1 MNFDFLNSVPQLA
14 QLATFCNEAEM
25 LLTVSPTSSVA
36 TARKA
41 LEYTARLIYGLQVG
55 DSSALNLFEVLS
67 DPTFVAFINDE
78 PTIDAMHTIRKMG
91 NLAAH
96 DSSMSFAQAQKVL
109 ELLHFV
115 VGDTCIT
122 LGAIN
127 DYPPFVRKASAV
139 QVKPQPSVQPAVKTQ
154 STGQTTGATAKPK
167 HAKVVVEQKL
177 IAEYASKMRYT
188 HFNVS
193 KDRDEDENKRLF
205 LSASLR
211 EAGWPIVNLPNQ
223 AMPASAGIQCM
234 LEDGKEID
242 YVLYGRDNRPLA
254 IIDYSTMVA
263 RGPIAARTRVEDAAR
278 KMSLTLGYK
287 PIAYYTN
294 GYRIYCIDQ
303 LGYKARRV
311 FDFHTIEE
319 LELLKQRAT
328 TRQDISN
335 PVIRDEVTNRD
346 YQKNAIRA
354 VCQAFMDGRRR
365 SLLVM
370 ATGTGKTRVSISI
383 ADVLL
388 KANWVKNILFLAD
401 RTSLVKQAH
410 KNFNKLLPDVP
421 TSVYTGGEG
430 DRDSKARIIFS
441 TYQTMVNLID
451 DDSREFTIG
460 RFDLII
466 IDEAHR
472 SVFRKYGSIFNYFDA
487 LMVGLTATP
496 RAEEN
501 KSTYDVFQIP
511 AGEPDYAYELEEAI
525 HDGYLVGFQVL
536 DRTTDLIR
544 RGIRYDDLTA
554 EDKKKVEE
562 AFYDDTDDDAQADLD
577 DLGDDESS
585 GVAGMSLASTNIK
598 INGVSRVINKGTI
611 NTMLGDLMKNGLKTD
626 AGDKIGKTFI
636 FAKSHKEAEVIV
648 ERFQS
653 MYGHLGADFC
663 KLIDSQIGDSQRL
676 IEAFSERGK
685 MPQIAVSVDMLDTG
699 IDVPDALNLVFFKQV
714 HSKIKFMQM
723 VGRGTR
729 LSPDVFGPGMDKQ
742 GFLIFDYF
750 DNFRYF
756 STTGS
761 WSMVDYGKG
770 SKSFRIAPQSVTV
783 NSYKLKILRQLDEGI
798 STAEYDLAYREQL
811 RREFIA
817 EVQSLTNDD
826 VQVQYDMALVSK
838 YRTPESWH
846 NITDDEEKEI
856 YDHIL
861 PLIPAGKESVRVRS
875 FDAIMYAIEA
885 AYMLREAEGKNP
897 LAIRHGFYNVCTQ
910 LTLRMEAL
918 LKLKTIPEVMQKRQL
933 VASMIDGEYLMSE
946 YSLERAEYVRKEL
959 RGLMQYIPDDRR
971 YYVIDIADELVN
983 GDGDGGGL
991 DRQKPYP
998 QKAQEYL
1005 VQSGDPLLMKL
1016 RNLDMLEDSEKEALD
1031 QVFTVQL
1038 GTQAD
1043 YAAWSNNA
1051 PLLPFLRKQV
1061 GIADE
1066 AIETKFGSFLNEQ
1079 TLTSMQLDLMRQI
1092 VTYART
1098 NGDVTFQD
1106 LLKTSPFSDIDFAG
1120 TFGPNIK
1127 YVQQLVNGLHRP
1139 VM

>member
-1 MNFDFLNSVPQLA
+1 MNFDFLNSVPQLGK
-14 QLATFCNEAEM
+14 LASYCNEAEM
-25 LLTVSPTSSVA
+25 LLPVSPTSSVA

-41 LEYTARLIYGLQVG
+41 LEYTARLIYGLKVG
-55 DSSALNLFEVLS
+55 DSSALNLFEVLN
-67 DPTFVAFINDE
+67 DPTFVAFVNDE
-78 PTIDAMHTIRKMG
+78 PTIDAMHAIRKMG
-91 NLAAH
+91 NVAAH
-96 DSSMSFAQAQKVL
+96 DGTMTFGQAQRVL
-109 ELLHFV
+109 EMLHFV

-127 DYPPFVRKASAV
+127 DYPPFVRKSSAV
-139 QVKPQPSVQPAVKTQ
+139 PQAPAAVQQAAKPASSAKP
-154 STGQTTGATAKPK
+154 ATAAQVTKPK
-167 HAKVVVEQKL
+167 AEKIVVESKV
-177 IAEYASKMRYT
+177 IAEYSPRMRYT
-188 HFNVS
+188 RFNVS
-193 KDRDEDENKRLF
+193 ADRDEDENKRLF

-211 EAGWPIVNLPNQ
+211 EAGWPIVNMPNQ
-223 AMPASAGIQCM
+223 AMPASAGIHCM

-254 IIDYSTMVA
+254 IIDYSTMVDK
-263 RGPIAARTRVEDAAR
+263 GPIAARTRVEDAAR

-303 LGYKARRV
+303 LGYKVRRV

-328 TRQDISN
+328 SRQDISD
-335 PVIRDEVTNRD
+335 PPIRDEITNRD
-346 YQKNAIRA
+346 YQKNAIRS
-354 VCQAFMDGRRR
+354 VCQAFMDGRRK
-365 SLLVM
+365 SLIVM
-370 ATGTGKTRVSISI
+370 ATGTGKTRVSISL

-410 KNFNKLLPDVP
+410 KSFNKLLPDVP

-430 DRDSKARIIFS
+430 ERDSNARIIFS

-472 SVFRKYGSIFNYFDA
+472 SIFKKYGSIFKYFDA

-501 KSTYDVFQIP
+501 KSTYDVFQLP

-525 HDGYLVGFQVL
+525 EDGYLVGFQVL
-536 DRTTDLIR
+536 DRTTDFLR
-544 RGIRYDDLTA
+544 RGIRYDDLSD
-554 EDKKKVEE
+554 EEKRKFEE
-562 AFYDDTDDDAQADLD
+562 AFDEVAYEEGDEEDE
-577 DLGDDESS
+577 DDERGESK
-585 GVAGMSLASTNIK
+585 ANFNGMVLRANK
-598 INGVSRVINKGTI
+598 GGSRVINKGTI
-611 NTMLGDLMKNGLKTD
+611 NTMLGDLMKNGLKID
-626 AGDKIGKTFI
+626 AGDKLGKTFI
-636 FAKSHKEAEVIV
+636 FAKSHKEAEIIV
-648 ERFQS
+648 ERFQA

-663 KLIDSQIGDSQRL
+663 KLIDSQVGDNQRL
-676 IEAFSERGK
+676 IEAFADRDK
-685 MPQIAVSVDMLDTG
+685 LPQVAVSVDMLDTG
-699 IDVPDALNLVFFKQV
+699 IDVPDALNLVFFKGV

-742 GFLIFDYF
+742 GFLVFDYY

-770 SKSFRIAPQSVTV
+770 SKGIRITPQSVIV
-783 NSYKLKILRQLDEGI
+783 NTYKLRVLRQLDEGL
-798 STAEYDLAYREQL
+798 STTDFDLVYREEL

-838 YRTPESWH
+838 WRTPERWH
-846 NITDDEEKEI
+846 DISAKDEEEI
-856 YDHIL
+856 VQHIL
-861 PLIPAGKESVRVRS
+861 PLIPAGKEPVRMRS
-875 FDAIMYAIEA
+875 FDALMYAIEA
-885 AYMLREAEGKNP
+885 SYMQRLAEGKDP
-897 LAIRHGFYNVCTQ
+897 LAIRHGFYNVGTQ
-910 LTLRMEAL
+910 LSLRMEAL
-918 LKLKTIPEVMQKRQL
+918 LKLKTIPEVMQKKKL
-933 VASMIDGEYLMSE
+933 VASMLEGDYLME
-946 YSLERAEYVRKEL
+946 EFSLERAEYVRKEL

-971 YYVIDIADELVN
+971 YYVLDIADELLN
-983 GDGDGGGL
+983 GDGDGGGME
-991 DRQKPYP
+991 RQKPYS

-1005 VQSGDPLLMKL
+1005 TTSGDPSLMKL
-1016 RNLDMLEDSEKEALD
+1016 RNLDELDSSEKEALN

-1051 PLLPFLRKQV
+1051 PLLPYLRRQV

-1066 AIETKFGSFLNEQ
+1066 AVVTKFGTFLNEQ
-1079 TLTSMQLDLMRQI
+1079 TLTKVQYDLMQQI

-1120 TFGPNIK
+1120 TFGPNIA

>member
-1 MNFDFLNSVPQLA
+1 MNFDFLDSIPQLGK
-14 QLATFCNEAEM
+14 LASYCHEAEM
-25 LLTVSPTSSVA
+25 LLPVSPTSSVA
-36 TARKA
+36 ASRKA
-41 LEYTARLIYGLQVG
+41 LEYVARLIYGLKVG
-55 DSSALNLFEVLS
+55 DSSALNLFEVLN
-67 DPTFVAFINDE
+67 DPSFVAFIDDD

-96 DSSMSFAQAQKVL
+96 DGTMDFHQAQKVL

-115 VGDTCIT
+115 VGDSCIT
-122 LGAIN
+122 LGVID
-127 DYPPFVRKASAV
+127 DYPSFVRKESAAHVAAQAPV
-139 QVKPQPSVQPAVKTQ
+139 QQAAKPQAAAK
-154 STGQTTGATAKPK
+154 TAKAK
-167 HAKVVVEQKL
+167 TEKVVVSEQL
-177 IAEYASKMRYT
+177 IAELAPRMRYT

-193 KDRDEDENKRLF
+193 KDRDEEENKRLF

-211 EAGWPIVNLPNQ
+211 EAGWPIVNRPNQ

-234 LEDGKEID
+234 LEDGMEID
-242 YVLYGRDNRPLA
+242 YILYGRDNRPLA
-254 IIDYSTMVA
+254 IIDYSTMVEK
-263 RGPIAARTRVEDAAR
+263 GPLAAR
-278 KMSLTLGYK
+278 KRVEQASDKMGIKLGYK

-303 LGYKARRV
+303 LGYKVRRV

-328 TRQDISN
+328 ARQGISN

-346 YQKNAIRA
+346 YQKNAIRS
-354 VCQAFMDGRRR
+354 VCRAFMDGRRR

-370 ATGTGKTRVSISI
+370 ATGTGKTRVAISI

-421 TSVYTGGEG
+421 TSIYTGGEG
-430 DRDSKARIIFS
+430 ERDSKARIIFS

-451 DDSREFTIG
+451 DDSREFTVG

-472 SVFRKYGSIFNYFDA
+472 SIFKKYGAVFKYFDA

-501 KSTYDVFQIP
+501 KSTYDVFQLP
-511 AGEPDYAYELEEAI
+511 AAEPDFAYELEEAI

-536 DRTTDLIR
+536 DRTTELLR
-544 RGIRYDDLTA
+544 RGIRYDDLSA

-562 AFYDDTDDDAQADLD
+562 AFYEDNDFADEDDNLDLS
-577 DLGDDESS
+577 GIEFGYGSS
-585 GVAGMSLASTNIK
+585 GKN
-598 INGVSRVINKGTI
+598 SRAIINKGTI
-611 NTMLGDLMKNGLKTD
+611 NAMLGDLMKNGLKID

-648 ERFQS
+648 EQFQS
-653 MYGHLGADFC
+653 MYGYLGADFC
-663 KLIDSQIGDSQRL
+663 KLIDSQVEENQRL
-676 IEAFSERGK
+676 IDAFSERDK
-685 MPQIAVSVDMLDTG
+685 LPQIAVSVDMLDTG
-699 IDVPDALNLVFFKQV
+699 IDVPDAVNLVFFKSV
-714 HSKIKFMQM
+714 GSKIKFMQM

-729 LSPDVFGPGMDKQ
+729 LSPNVFGPGMDKQ
-742 GFLIFDYF
+742 GFLIFDYY

-761 WSMVDYGKG
+761 WSMVDYGLGKTG
-770 SKSFRIAPQSVTV
+770 MRIPSQSVMV
-783 NSYKLKILRQLDEGI
+783 NTYKLKILRQLDEGL
-798 STAEYDLAYREQL
+798 SATEFDVAYREQL
-811 RREFIA
+811 RREFVA
-817 EVQSLTNDD
+817 EVRSLTNDNVF
-826 VQVQYDMALVSK
+826 VQSDMALVSK
-838 YRTPESWH
+838 YRTEENWH
-846 NITDDEEKEI
+846 DISDDSEEEI
-856 YDHIL
+856 IEHIL
-861 PLIPAGKESVRVRS
+861 PLIPAGKEPARVRS
-875 FDAIMYAIEA
+875 FDAIIYAIEA
-885 AYMLREAEGKNP
+885 EFMAREAEGKNP
-897 LAIRHGFYNVCTQ
+897 YAIRHGFYNVGTL
-910 LTLRMEAL
+910 LTDRMEEL
-918 LKLKTIPEVMQKRQL
+918 LKLKTIPEVMEKRGL
-933 VASMIDGEYLMSE
+933 IASMIEGDYLMGE
-946 YSLERAEYVRKEL
+946 FSLERAEYVRKEL

-971 YYVIDIADELVN
+971 YYVIDVADELLS
-983 GDGDGGGL
+983 GDGDGGGME
-991 DRQKPYP
+991 RQKPYP
-998 QKAQEYL
+998 VKAREYL
-1005 VQSGDPLLMKL
+1005 ENSGDPLLMKL
-1016 RNLDMLEDSEKEALD
+1016 RNLDALESSEKQSLE
-1031 QVFTVQL
+1031 QVFTAQL

-1043 YAAWSNNA
+1043 YTAWSNNA

-1066 AIETKFGSFLNEQ
+1066 AIETKFGSFLNDQ
-1079 TLTSMQLDLMRQI
+1079 VLTALQLDLMRQI
-1092 VTYART
+1092 VTFART

-1120 TFGPNIK
+1120 TFGSNIA

>member
-1 MNFDFLNSVPQLA
+1 MNFDFLDSIPQLGK
-14 QLATFCNEAEM
+14 LASYCHEAET
-25 LLTVSPTSSVA
+25 LLPVSPTSSVA
-36 TARKA
+36 TSRKA
-41 LEYTARLIYGLQVG
+41 LEYTARLIYSIKVG
-55 DSSALNLFEVLS
+55 DCSSLNLFEVIS
-67 DPTFVAFINDE
+67 DPSFVAFIDDE
-78 PTIDAMHTIRKMG
+78 PTIDAMHAIRKMG

-96 DSSMSFAQAQKVL
+96 DGTMSFAQAQKVL

-122 LGAIN
+122 LGVIS
-127 DYPPFVRKASAV
+127 DYPSFVRADSAV
-139 QVKPQPSVQPAVKTQ
+139 QAGTLSSLQPAAKPQAAGKPAK
-154 STGQTTGATAKPK
+154 AKAEK
-167 HAKVVVEQKL
+167 IVVSEQL
-177 IAEYASKMRYT
+177 VAELAPRMRYT

-193 KDRDEDENKRLF
+193 AGRDEEENKRLF

-211 EAGWPIVNLPNQ
+211 EAGWPIVNRPNQ

-254 IIDYSTMVA
+254 IIDYSTMAA
-263 RGPIAARTRVEDAAR
+263 RGPIAARARVEYASDQ
-278 KMSLTLGYK
+278 MSVKLGYK

-303 LGYKARRV
+303 LGFKARRV

-346 YQKNAIRA
+346 YQKNAIRS
-354 VCQAFMDGRRR
+354 VCRAFMDGRRR

-370 ATGTGKTRVSISI
+370 ATGTGKTRVAISI

-388 KANWVKNILFLAD
+388 KAKWVKNILFLAD

-410 KNFNKLLPDVP
+410 KSFNKLLPDVP
-421 TSVYTGGEG
+421 TSIYTGGEG
-430 DRDSKARIIFS
+430 ERDSKARIIFS
-441 TYQTMVNLID
+441 TYQTMVNLIN
-451 DDSREFTIG
+451 DDSREFTVG

-472 SVFRKYGSIFNYFDA
+472 SIFKKYGAIFKYFDS

-501 KSTYDVFQIP
+501 KSTYDVFELP

-525 HDGYLVGFQVL
+525 EDGYLVGFQVL
-536 DRTTDLIR
+536 DRTTEILR
-544 RGIRYDDLTA
+544 RGIRYDDLSD
-554 EDKKKVEE
+554 EDKKQVEE
-562 AFYDDTDDDAQADLD
+562 AFYDDGESADENDDGSDLSGLE
-577 DLGDDESS
+577 LGY
-585 GVAGMSLASTNIK
+585 GTGGK
-598 INGVSRVINKGTI
+598 YSRTVINKGTI
-611 NTMLGDLMKNGLKTD
+611 DAMLGDLMQNGLKID

-663 KLIDSQIGDSQRL
+663 KLIDSQVEENQRL
-676 IEAFSERGK
+676 IDAFSERDK
-685 MPQIAVSVDMLDTG
+685 LPQIAVSVDMLDTG
-699 IDVPDALNLVFFKQV
+699 IDVPDAINLVFFKSIG
-714 HSKIKFMQM
+714 SKIKFMQM

-729 LSPDVFGPGMDKQ
+729 LSPNLFGPGMDKQ
-742 GFLIFDYF
+742 GFLIFDYY

-761 WSMVDYGKG
+761 WSMVDYGLGKNG
-770 SKSFRIAPQSVTV
+770 GRIPSQSVMV
-783 NSYKLKILRQLDEGI
+783 NTYKLKILRQLDEGL
-798 STAEYDLAYREQL
+798 STTEFDVAYREQL
-811 RREFIA
+811 RREFVA
-817 EVQSLTNDD
+817 EVRSLTNDNVF
-826 VQVQYDMALVSK
+826 VQNDMAMVSK
-838 YRTPESWH
+838 YRTEENWH
-846 NITDDEEKEI
+846 NISDEMEEEI
-856 YDHIL
+856 VEHIL
-861 PLIPAGKESVRVRS
+861 PLIPAGKEPARVRS
-875 FDAIMYAIEA
+875 FDAIIYAIEA
-885 AYMLREAEGKNP
+885 EYMAREAEGKDP
-897 LAIRHGFYNVCTQ
+897 HSIRHGFYNVGTL
-910 LTLRMEAL
+910 LTDRMEEL
-918 LKLKTIPEVMQKRQL
+918 LKLKTIPEVMEKREL
-933 VASMIDGEYLMSE
+933 IASMLDGDYLMSGF
-946 YSLERAEYVRKEL
+946 SLERAEYVRKEL
-959 RGLMQYIPDDRR
+959 RGLMQYIPDNRR
-971 YYVIDIADELVN
+971 YYVIDIADEILS
-983 GDGDGGGL
+983 GDDGSGME
-991 DRQKPYP
+991 RQKPYP
-998 QKAQEYL
+998 EKAQEYL
-1005 VQSGDPLLMKL
+1005 ENSGDPLLMKL
-1016 RNLDMLEDSEKEALD
+1016 RNLDALD
-1031 QVFTVQL
+1031 GAEKQSLEQVFTAQL

-1043 YAAWSNNA
+1043 YTAWSNNA

-1066 AIETKFGSFLNEQ
+1066 AIETKFGSFLNSQ
-1079 TLTSMQLDLMRQI
+1079 VLSAVQLDLMRQI

-1106 LLKTSPFSDIDFAG
+1106 LLRTSPFSDIDFAG
-1120 TFGPNIK
+1120 TFGSNIA

>member
-1 MNFDFLNSVPQLA
+1 VNFDFLDSIPQLGK
-14 QLATFCNEAEM
+14 LASYCHEAEM
-25 LLTVSPTSSVA
+25 LLPVSPTSSVA
-36 TARKA
+36 ASRKA
-41 LEYTARLIYGLQVG
+41 LEYVARLIYGIKVG
-55 DSSALNLFEVLS
+55 DCSNLNLFEVLN
-67 DPTFVAFINDE
+67 DPSFVAFIDDD

-96 DSSMSFAQAQKVL
+96 DGTMDFHQAQKVL

-115 VGDTCIT
+115 VGDSCIT
-122 LGAIN
+122 LGLID
-127 DYPPFVRKASAV
+127 DYPSFVRKESAAHVAAQAPV
-139 QVKPQPSVQPAVKTQ
+139 QQAAKSQ
-154 STGQTTGATAKPK
+154 ATAKTE
-167 HAKVVVEQKL
+167 KVVVSEQL
-177 IAEYASKMRYT
+177 IAELAPRMRYT

-193 KDRDEDENKRLF
+193 KDRDEEENKRLF

-211 EAGWPIVNLPNQ
+211 EAGWPIVNRPNQ

-234 LEDGKEID
+234 LEDGMEID
-242 YVLYGRDNRPLA
+242 YILYGRDNRPLA
-254 IIDYSTMVA
+254 IIDYSTMVEK
-263 RGPIAARTRVEDAAR
+263 GPLAAR
-278 KMSLTLGYK
+278 KRVEQASDKMGVKLGYK

-303 LGYKARRV
+303 LGYKVRRV

-328 TRQDISN
+328 ARQDISN

-346 YQKNAIRA
+346 YQKNAIRS
-354 VCQAFMDGRRR
+354 VCRAFMDGRRR

-370 ATGTGKTRVSISI
+370 ATGTGKTRVAISI

-421 TSVYTGGEG
+421 TSIYTGGEG
-430 DRDSKARIIFS
+430 ERDSKARIIFS

-472 SVFRKYGSIFNYFDA
+472 SIFKKYGAVFKYFDA

-501 KSTYDVFQIP
+501 KSTYDVFQLP

-525 HDGYLVGFQVL
+525 KDGYLVGFQVL
-536 DRTTDLIR
+536 DRTTELMQ
-544 RGIRYDDLTA
+544 RGIRYNDLSEEEKKQFEDIFDDGNGTTDF
-554 EDKKKVEE
+554 EDTE
-562 AFYDDTDDDAQADLD
+562 FDL
-577 DLGDDESS
+577 SS
-585 GVAGMSLASTNIK
+585 DYHVA
-598 INGVSRVINKGTI
+598 SRTINKGTI
-611 NTMLGDLMKNGLKTD
+611 DTMLADLMKNGLKID
-626 AGDKIGKTFI
+626 AGDTLGKTFI

-648 ERFQS
+648 ERFQT

-663 KLIDSQIGDSQRL
+663 KLIDSQVVDNQRL
-676 IEAFSERGK
+676 IDAFSERDK
-685 MPQIAVSVDMLDTG
+685 LPQVAVSVDMLDTG
-699 IDVPDALNLVFFKQV
+699 IDVPDAVNLVFFKQV
-714 HSKIKFMQM
+714 QSKIKFMQM

-729 LSPDVFGPGMDKQ
+729 LSPNLFGPGMDKK
-742 GFLIFDYF
+742 GFLVFDYY

-756 STTGS
+756 STTGT

-770 SKSFRIAPQSVTV
+770 SGGGWIGRSQSEVI
-783 NSYKLKILRQLDEGI
+783 NEYRLEILRELDEGL
-798 STAEYDLAYREQL
+798 STAKFDIIYREEL
-811 RREFIA
+811 RNDFIMQ
-817 EVQSLTNDD
+817 VRSLTNDD
-826 VQVQYDMALVSK
+826 VRVQYDMALVSK
-838 YRTPESWH
+838 YRTAENWKDISE
-846 NITDDEEKEI
+846 DSKDEI
-856 YDHIL
+856 VTHIL
-861 PLIPAGKESVRVRS
+861 PLLPAGKDPVRVRS
-875 FDAIMYAIEA
+875 FDAAVYAVEA
-885 AYMLREAEGKNP
+885 EYMRRLAEGKDP
-897 LAIRHGFYNVCTQ
+897 RAIRHGFYGVPTIFTQ
-910 LTLRMEAL
+910 RMEAL
-918 LKLKTIPEVMQKRQL
+918 LKLKTIPEV
-933 VASMIDGEYLMSE
+933 VAKEKLIISMIDGEYILE
-946 YSLERAEYVRKEL
+946 DFSLERCEYVRKEL

-971 YYVIDIADELVN
+971 YYILDIKDELL
-983 GDGDGGGL
+983 GDGSGQGME
-991 DRQKPYP
+991 RQKPYT

-1005 VQSGDPLLMKL
+1005 ADSGDPSLMKL
-1016 RNLDMLEDSEKEALD
+1016 RNLDALDAAEKQALED
-1031 QVFTVQL
+1031 VFLAQL

-1043 YAAWSNNA
+1043 YVAWSNNA

-1066 AIETKFGSFLNEQ
+1066 AIQIKFGSFLNSQ
-1079 TLTSMQLDLMRQI
+1079 VLSSAQLDLMKQI
-1092 VTYART
+1092 VSFART

-1106 LLKTSPFSDIDFAG
+1106 LLRTSPFSDIDFAG
-1120 TFGPNIK
+1120 FFGSNIA